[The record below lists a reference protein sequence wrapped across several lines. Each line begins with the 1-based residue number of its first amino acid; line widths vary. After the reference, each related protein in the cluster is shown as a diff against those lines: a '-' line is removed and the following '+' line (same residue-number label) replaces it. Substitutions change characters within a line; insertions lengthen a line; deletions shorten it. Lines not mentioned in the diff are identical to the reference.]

1 MISGG
6 NLYAVAKAMAPL
18 YTAMALGYISVKY
31 LRAFTPDQCAGI
43 NHFVALY
50 ALPLLIFRMVSSN
63 NPYAMSGRLL
73 AADTLQ
79 KIILLAI
86 LFAWAYWANK
96 RQKKSP
102 PSASSSTPLQWV
114 VTIFSLASLPNT
126 IIMGVP
132 LLGGMYGSMSAGLMV
147 QIVVLQFCIWYN
159 LVIFLYEFM
168 AAKRAV
174 LAKGH
179 QVLPALVT
187 EKIST
192 TEVAMQEKE
201 NSTEATQPQN
211 EVCVTIIEATEV
223 DTSDQSETSEDEAS
237 EPANGIPKTVVPL
250 SDKVPD
256 QHVNEE
262 TPEPTVAVKVVVIMA
277 MKKLLKIPNTYA
289 SFLGLLWSLM
299 ASKVGIKLPE
309 IVDDSLA
316 IVSTTAV
323 GLSMFT
329 AGTFLARQTQFI
341 PCGYSKAIL
350 SILVRFIIGPLLMA
364 ITSFAMGLHGTLL
377 HIAIVQAALPLAV
390 SSFVYAEEYKLHA
403 DIMSTG
409 IIIGNFVSLPFT
421 IMYYILTG
429 L

>member
-50 ALPLLIFRMVSSN
+50 ALPLLIFRMVASN
-63 NPYAMSGRLL
+63 NPYTMSGRLL

-86 LFAWAYWANK
+86 LFAWAYWANN

-159 LVIFLYEFM
+159 LVIFLYEYM
-168 AAKRAV
+168 AAKAV

-179 QVLPALVT
+179 QVLPARVT
-187 EKIST
+187 EQISKS
-192 TEVAMQEKE
+192 EVAMQEKE
-201 NSTEATQPQN
+201 SSTEAKQTQN
-211 EVCVTIIEATEV
+211 EVCVTIIEAAELA
-223 DTSDQSETSEDEAS
+223 TSDQSETSEVIAKVSDQR
-237 EPANGIPKTVVPL
+237 EP
-250 SDKVPD
+250 
-256 QHVNEE
+256 EE
-262 TPEPTVAVKVVVIMA
+262 TPKPTVVVKVVVSMA

-341 PCGYSKAIL
+341 PCGYSKAII

-421 IMYYILTG
+421 IIYYII
-429 L
+429 

>member
-1 MISGG
+1 MISGA
-6 NLYAVAKAMAPL
+6 NLYAVAKAMVPL

-50 ALPLLIFRMVSSN
+50 ALPLLIFRMVASN
-63 NPYAMSGRLL
+63 NPYKMSGRLL

-79 KIILLAI
+79 KIILLVV

-102 PSASSSTPLQWV
+102 RSASSSTPLQWV

-132 LLGGMYGSMSAGLMV
+132 LLGGMYGSMSASLMA

-159 LVIFLYEFM
+159 LVIFLYEYM

-179 QVLPALVT
+179 QVLPAV
-187 EKIST
+187 
-192 TEVAMQEKE
+192 KE
-201 NSTEATQPQN
+201 SSTETTQPQQ
-211 EVCVTIIEATEV
+211 EVCVTIIEDAEADGSESEKSEAETKVTATE
-223 DTSDQSETSEDEAS
+223 
-237 EPANGIPKTVVPL
+237 IPKTVVPIIKAKL
-250 SDKVPD
+250 PD
-256 QHVNEE
+256 QPVPEE
-262 TPEPTVAVKVVVIMA
+262 RPEPTVAVKVVASMA
-277 MKKLLKIPNTYA
+277 MKKLLKIPNTHA
-289 SFLGLLWSLM
+289 SFLGLIWSLM
-299 ASKVGIKLPE
+299 ASKVGIKLPV

-316 IVSTTAV
+316 IISTTAV
-323 GLSMFT
+323 GLSMFS
-329 AGTFLARQTQFI
+329 AGTFLARQSRFI
-341 PCGYSKAIL
+341 PCGYSKASL
-350 SILVRFIIGPLLMA
+350 SILIRFIVGPILMA
-364 ITSFAMGLHGTLL
+364 LTSLAMGLHGTLL

-409 IIIGNFVSLPFT
+409 IIIGNFLSLPFT
-421 IMYYILTG
+421 ILYYILTG

>member
-50 ALPLLIFRMVSSN
+50 ALPLLIFRMVASN
-63 NPYAMSGRLL
+63 NPYTMSGRLL

-159 LVIFLYEFM
+159 LVIFLYEYM

-174 LAKGH
+174 LAKVH
-179 QVLPALVT
+179 QVLPARVREQT
-187 EKIST
+187 SK

-201 NSTEATQPQN
+201 SSTEATQTQN
-211 EVCVTIIEATEV
+211 EVCVTIIEAPELA
-223 DTSDQSETSEDEAS
+223 TSEDETS
-237 EPANGIPKTVVPL
+237 ETEIPKTSVQVTE
-250 SDKVPD
+250 KVPD
-256 QHVNEE
+256 QHVHEE
-262 TPEPTVAVKVVVIMA
+262 TPVAVKVVVSMA